1 MPDSNVE
8 LQLRKL
14 NGEEVTLPK
23 PQSRV
28 ELYLAKLNGE
38 DVVLPEPHS
47 RVEQLLFK
55 LTQKSGD
62 GGASAFVNAI
72 INSMLLEKVD
82 IILPDKFNQIVS
94 ELEPAPEPDLDNY
107 FSLPAYI
114 KSATGNTMTVVPRLL
129 CAYTSLESANFPKA
143 TIVGANAFDT
153 CVSLVSI
160 NMPLINKACQ
170 GAFANCPKMTSY
182 SFPVLKELE
191 DDVFRSNDEL
201 LSLDLPSLEKVAGA
215 IFYESKKLTSI
226 KMGKLIEVDSGA
238 FRQTRLT
245 KDSALS
251 YIEIGEGTSAD
262 LYIQYSTKYTQAVL
276 HAIIENLADLS
287 SRETPGIFNAGSTN
301 IDKIDD
307 SHKTML
313 TAKNWDYS

>member
-1 MPDSNVE
+1 MPDSNIE
-8 LQLRKL
+8 LQLKKL

-38 DVVLPEPHS
+38 DVVLPEPQS

-72 INSMLLEKVD
+72 VNSMLLEKVD
-82 IILPDKFNQIVS
+82 IVLPDKFNQIVS
-94 ELEPAPEPDLDNY
+94 ELEPTPDSDDDNY

-114 KSATGNTMTVVPRLL
+114 TSATSNTMTVVPRLL
-129 CAYTSLESANFPKA
+129 CSGTSLESANFPKA

-153 CVSLVSI
+153 CLSLVSI
-160 NMPLINKACQ
+160 NMPLINKAYQ

-191 DDVFRSNDEL
+191 DGVFAENNEL
-201 LSLDLPSLEKVAGA
+201 LSLDLPSLERVTGT
-215 IFYESKKLTSI
+215 IFYNSKKLTSI
-226 KMGKLIEVDSGA
+226 KTGKLIEVDSNA
-238 FRQTRLT
+238 FKQAASYRV
-245 KDSALS
+245 SVLS
-251 YIEIGEGTSAD
+251 NIEIGEGTSAD
-262 LYIQYSTKYTQAVL
+262 LCIQYSTKYTQAVL
-276 HAIIENLADLS
+276 HAIIENLADLTG
-287 SRETPGIFNAGSTN
+287 RETSGELTMGSENAE
-301 IDKIDD
+301 KIDAE
-307 SHKTML
+307 HKQML
-313 TAKNWDYS
+313 EDKNWNYS